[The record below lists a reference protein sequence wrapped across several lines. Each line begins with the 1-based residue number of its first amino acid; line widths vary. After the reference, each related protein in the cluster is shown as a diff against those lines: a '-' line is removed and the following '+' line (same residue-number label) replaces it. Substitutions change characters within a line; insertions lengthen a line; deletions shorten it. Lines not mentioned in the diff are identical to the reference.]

1 MMAQHSTL
9 NTVTS
14 CMETS
19 EFLFI
24 VLYYSSTIDIAKKGF
39 VTGFS
44 SYLLSKSYTLYD
56 EVYIKVANIHFL
68 HTVGEIQ
75 SLYVC
80 YFIYDL
86 VMQSIQ

>member
-24 VLYYSSTIDIAKKGF
+24 VLYYSSTIDIAKKDF

-56 EVYIKVANIHFL
+56 EVYISR
-68 HTVGEIQ
+68 Q
-75 SLYVC
+75 YSLFTSRRGNSVSLC
-80 YFIYDL
+80 MLFHL
-86 VMQSIQ
+86 